1 MKATT
6 FRLKEF
12 FTLPRFREK
21 LRPMEPAFDPASQE
35 QKTDQEGLFLHLDK
49 LGHIVEC
56 SNDLFRLLGT
66 DDVIGMFLSEIAIS
80 NMPWIRLSPEHWP
93 RQLPYLEFYT
103 NEDEILTLSGVLRRE
118 LNGWF
123 VGLIDL
129 TDLVRRKSVVERQL
143 RLKKATARYAEKMR
157 RQETSIETV
166 MSDWLEVVSLQLNIP
181 WMVVLIQAEDGW
193 DNISHFQRTG
203 VSVPSIVQSDL
214 IPLNEKGRNSP
225 FACTLESGK
234 TIWAVPYSAKTSVNA
249 WLCCGGYDVSNKA
262 SCLDTEDWTQLF
274 AQIVIPTITRIQSLK
289 AEQLEQR
296 YEALERLSSGGWW
309 EYYIHSKTFR
319 LSQGL
324 SDELATP
331 MHARTI
337 TLDTCLQML
346 DPLDRDLF
354 LVGIQQ
360 AEDGSNFVHSLR
372 FLRGK
377 TSIWYRF
384 EGVLTGDGDDK
395 RILGFAFDVSSLHR
409 REEEANTVMA
419 RLGGLVDSMPGV
431 VYVQSYKQGAFQF
444 QFCSSS
450 LTSMLGWTPEQWQ
463 INSMP
468 SLIHPDDRE
477 LYLKKS
483 QQLLHHSRVSLQY
496 RVRCENGSY
505 KWLQDEAKL
514 LRDNRGVPV
523 EAVGLYLDVSEIK
536 EASEK
541 ILRSEE
547 NYRALVE
554 DSPAIIFRYRPDLSV
569 IFANPTLASAL
580 SVSKDE
586 VENLDLGT
594 YMSSAQRD
602 EMLLQLARLSASQ
615 PTVSL
620 EICIQRPDMEKRW
633 WVLYERGLFDQNGQ
647 LIEIQAVG
655 RDNTEVHQ
663 TRQQL
668 FQSAKMASLGEMA
681 TSLAHEINQPLSV
694 IQMTLSNLMARAAD
708 NQVPASYLV
717 EKLDRISSQVV
728 RAAGIVKHVC
738 IFGRWS
744 GVDGI
749 PFAPGKC
756 VEGALSLLGQKL
768 DLLGIEVICEGLE
781 NAPVVSGQPDRLE
794 QVFVNIL
801 MNASYALS
809 ERKKN
814 EPDFCPRIKIC
825 ARSTEK
831 ILILG
836 VEDNAGGIP
845 ELILKKVFDAFF
857 TTKPVDHGTGLGL
870 SVSKEIIK
878 QMSGQ
883 LLVKN
888 ASDGAI
894 FSIEL
899 PLLPPASLPA
909 KA

>member
-1 MKATT
+1 MP
-6 FRLKEF
+6 L
-12 FTLPRFREK
+12 
-21 LRPMEPAFDPASQE
+21 EPVYPSGSPEHKQ
-35 QKTDQEGLFLHLDK
+35 DQEGLLLHLDNT
-49 LGHIVEC
+49 GYIVEC
-56 SNDLFRLLGT
+56 SKDLFRLLGT
-66 DDVIGMFLSEIAIS
+66 DEVIGMFVSEIAIS

-93 RQLPYLEFYT
+93 RQLPFLEFYT
-103 NEDEILTLSGVLRRE
+103 NEDDILTLSGVLRKE
-118 LNGWF
+118 VNGWS

-129 TDLVRRKSVVERQL
+129 TDIVRRKSVVERQL
-143 RLKKATARYAEKMR
+143 RLKKATARYAEKIR
-157 RQETSIETV
+157 RQETSVETV
-166 MSDWLEVVSLQLNIP
+166 MSDWLEVLSLQLNIP
-181 WMVVLIQAEDGW
+181 WMVVLIQGEAGW
-193 DNISHFQRTG
+193 DNVAHYQRTG

-214 IPLNEKGRNSP
+214 VPLNEQGRAGP
-225 FACTLESGK
+225 FAPTLESGME
-234 TIWAVPYSAKTSVNA
+234 IWAVPYCSEAKVNA
-249 WLCCGGYDVSNKA
+249 WLCCGGYDRNNKA
-262 SCLDTEDWTQLF
+262 SCLNEEDWTQLF
-274 AQIVIPTITRIQSLK
+274 TQIIIPTIARAQSLK
-289 AEQLEQR
+289 IEKRNLR

-309 EYYIHSKTFR
+309 EYYVDTKTFQ

-331 MHARTI
+331 LRSRTL

-354 LVGIQQ
+354 LVGIQEV
-360 AEDGSNFVHSLR
+360 EDGSNFVHSLR

-377 TSIWYRF
+377 TPVWYRF
-384 EGVLTGDGDDK
+384 EGVLVGEGDDR

-431 VYVQSYKQGAFQF
+431 VYVQGYHQGAFRF
-444 QFCSSS
+444 EFCSSS
-450 LTSMLGWTPEQWQ
+450 LKSITGWTPEQWQ
-463 INSMP
+463 LNSLT
-468 SLIHPDDRE
+468 SLIHPDDRDI
-477 LYLKKS
+477 YLKKS
-483 QQLLHHSRVSLQY
+483 KQLLQHSRVSLQY
-496 RVRCENGSY
+496 RVRCENGCY

-523 EAVGLYLDVSEIK
+523 EAVGLYLDVTEIK

-547 NYRALVE
+547 SYRALVD
-554 DSPAIIFRYRPDLSV
+554 DSPAIIFRFRPDLSV
-569 IFANPTLASAL
+569 IFANASLASGL
-580 SVSKDE
+580 NISTDE
-586 VENLDLGT
+586 VENLDFGT
-594 YMSSAQRD
+594 YMSTAQRD
-602 EMLLQLARLSASQ
+602 EKLLKLSQLSVSQ
-615 PTVSL
+615 PTISS

-633 WVLYERGLFDQNGQ
+633 WVLYERGLFDENGS
-647 LIEIQAVG
+647 LIEVQAVG

-681 TSLAHEINQPLSV
+681 TGLAHEINQPLSV
-694 IQMTLSNLMARAAD
+694 IQMTLTNLMVRAAD

-717 EKLDRISSQVV
+717 EKLNRISSQVV

-744 GVDGI
+744 GVDGV

-768 DLLGIEVICEGLE
+768 ELLGIEVLCEGLE
-781 NAPVVSGQPDRLE
+781 KAPVVSGQPDRLE

-801 MNASYALS
+801 INAAYALS
-809 ERKKN
+809 ERKKQ
-814 EPDFCPRIKIC
+814 EPDLCPRIRIS
-825 ARSTEK
+825 ALATEK
-831 ILILG
+831 VLTLS
-836 VEDNAGGIP
+836 VEDNGGGIP
-845 ELILKKVFDAFF
+845 ELILKKVFDTFF

-870 SVSKEIIK
+870 SVSKEIVK
-878 QMSGQ
+878 QMSGR

-888 ASDGAI
+888 APDGAI

-899 PLLPPASLPA
+899 PLLPPASLPSNH
-909 KA
+909 